1 MKITD
6 IAERL
11 DYKDMGY
18 FSRLFKNKY
27 KLPPSAYRL
36 SDGDD
41 YQIQDIILRLILFI
55 VVSLFLCWKTIDKVA
70 YSIQN

>member
-11 DYKDMGY
+11 DYKDIGY
-18 FSRLFKNKY
+18 FSRIFKNKY

-36 SDGDD
+36 SDGYDF
-41 YQIQDIILRLILFI
+41 QI
-55 VVSLFLCWKTIDKVA
+55 
-70 YSIQN
+70 

>member
-1 MKITD
+1 VWLLKETNMKITD

-41 YQIQDIILRLILFI
+41 YQI
-55 VVSLFLCWKTIDKVA
+55 
-70 YSIQN
+70 